1 MSNYTTL
8 SLAGVVV
15 GSQGV
20 PGGGTGR
27 NERHWRKRKGK
38 NLGSTGDGERE
49 GKKLQ
54 QVFCCTAEN

>member
-8 SLAGVVV
+8 SLAGVLV

-27 NERHWRKRKGK
+27 NERQLEKEEGEESGVHWRWGKRGK
-38 NLGSTGDGERE
+38 EAAAGVLLHS
-49 GKKLQ
+49 
-54 QVFCCTAEN
+54 